1 MFRPVASL
9 CANTS
14 VVLLRDQELAKQSLA
29 QLKGGS
35 WVEHAYIYIYM
46 CVCVCVSIYI
56 THTCKYNIHIFI
68 YICSIYKPLS
78 NNKPFDLLDIS
89 QSIYHRA
96 V

>member
-35 WVEHAYIYIYM
+35 WVEHAYIYIYIY
-46 CVCVCVSIYI
+46 VCIYI
-56 THTCKYNIHIFI
+56 YNTYMQI
-68 YICSIYKPLS
+68 
-78 NNKPFDLLDIS
+78 
-89 QSIYHRA
+89 
-96 V
+96 